1 MSDTAL
7 AKNLTAE
14 AAAPVVLKEREIKAL
29 PTDELL
35 SLYKRT
41 GIQEYKW
48 PLVLRY
54 EGLIKSIALQICGV
68 YSGFA
73 QVDDIVNEGIIT
85 LMNSVDK
92 FDPEKG
98 TKFETYVSKRIR
110 GMIID
115 LARQQDWLPRS
126 VRKRAREI
134 DQAVSNLSNRLNRF
148 PTDREIAEYMPH
160 VHPSVEG
167 IFKPRDRVLTVINL
181 PKYLTGLDV
190 EQQPKD
196 LFIVTNFNKMY
207 IAFRVHSV
215 VGICRISWR
224 DIQKPDNA
232 ISGGADGVAT
242 GIAQCGDDLV
252 TILDFEK
259 IVAEIAPE
267 TSIQISEIDQ
277 LGPRKRSSQPV
288 YIAEDSLLLSQM
300 IKDSLGKAGYTNLHM
315 GMTRLSEA
323 TYALTVRTFKAG
335 GVSMMM

>member
-7 AKNLTAE
+7 AKKLTAE
-14 AAAPVVLKEREIKAL
+14 ADAPAILMDREIEAL

-68 YSGFA
+68 YNGFA

-126 VRKRAREI
+126 IRKRSREI
-134 DQAVSNLSNRLNRF
+134 DRAVSSLGNCLNRF
-148 PTDREIAEYMPH
+148 PTDREIADYMGL
-160 VHPSVEG
+160 SVEKYREDAAATALCNIVSLEAIFERRGEGDTG
-167 IFKPRDRVLTVINL
+167 ISLPTGEADSPEARVQQKELREQLGAGIRTLRKNEQMVLSLYYERGLNMRNIAQVMDISEPRVSQI
-181 PKYLTGLDV
+181 
-190 EQQPKD
+190 
-196 LFIVTNFNKMY
+196 
-207 IAFRVHSV
+207 HS
-215 VGICRISWR
+215 RA
-224 DIQKPDNA
+224 IQKLR
-232 ISGGADGVAT
+232 IY
-242 GIAQCGDDLV
+242 
-252 TILDFEK
+252 LDPYMGERPECNEK
-259 IVAEIAPE
+259 
-267 TSIQISEIDQ
+267 
-277 LGPRKRSSQPV
+277 RK
-288 YIAEDSLLLSQM
+288 
-300 IKDSLGKAGYTNLHM
+300 
-315 GMTRLSEA
+315 
-323 TYALTVRTFKAG
+323 
-335 GVSMMM
+335 

>member
-35 SLYKRT
+35 GLYKRT

-134 DQAVSNLSNRLNRF
+134 DQAVTNLSNRLNRF
-148 PTDREIAEYMPH
+148 PTEREIAEYMGLSMDKYHEDAAATALCNIVSLEAIFERRGEGDTGVSLAAEEADLPEA
-160 VHPSVEG
+160 SVQQKEMREQLGAG
-167 IFKPRDRVLTVINL
+167 IRTLRENEQLVLSLYYERGLNMRNIAQVMKISEPRVSQI
-181 PKYLTGLDV
+181 
-190 EQQPKD
+190 
-196 LFIVTNFNKMY
+196 
-207 IAFRVHSV
+207 HS
-215 VGICRISWR
+215 RA
-224 DIQKPDNA
+224 IQKLRAYLDPYM
-232 ISGGADGVAT
+232 GG
-242 GIAQCGDDLV
+242 
-252 TILDFEK
+252 K
-259 IVAEIAPE
+259 PE
-267 TSIQISEIDQ
+267 
-277 LGPRKRSSQPV
+277 RNKKR
-288 YIAEDSLLLSQM
+288 E
-300 IKDSLGKAGYTNLHM
+300 
-315 GMTRLSEA
+315 
-323 TYALTVRTFKAG
+323 
-335 GVSMMM
+335 

>member
-1 MSDTAL
+1 MSETAL

-14 AAAPVVLKEREIKAL
+14 AAASAVLMEREIKAL

-126 VRKRAREI
+126 VRKRSREI
-134 DQAVSNLSNRLNRF
+134 DQAVSILCNRLSRF
-148 PTDREIAEYMPH
+148 PSDREIAEYMGLSMDKYH
-160 VHPSVEG
+160 EDAAATALCNIVSLEAIFEHRGEG
-167 IFKPRDRVLTVINL
+167 D
-181 PKYLTGLDV
+181 
-190 EQQPKD
+190 
-196 LFIVTNFNKMY
+196 
-207 IAFRVHSV
+207 
-215 VGICRISWR
+215 
-224 DIQKPDNA
+224 
-232 ISGGADGVAT
+232 T
-242 GIAQCGDDLV
+242 GI
-252 TILDFEK
+252 
-259 IVAEIAPE
+259 
-267 TSIQISEIDQ
+267 S
-277 LGPRKRSSQPV
+277 
-288 YIAEDSLLLSQM
+288 
-300 IKDSLGKAGYTNLHM
+300 
-315 GMTRLSEA
+315 
-323 TYALTVRTFKAG
+323 LTVREADLPEASVQQKELREQLSAG
-335 GVSMMM
+335 IRTLRENEQMVLSLYYERGLNMRNIAQVMDISEPRVSQIHSRAIQKLRVYLDPYMGGKPERNKKRE

>member
-1 MSDTAL
+1 MSETAL

-14 AAAPVVLKEREIKAL
+14 AAASAVLMEREIKAL

-54 EGLIKSIALQICGV
+54 EGLIKSIALQIFGV

-126 VRKRAREI
+126 VRKRSREI
-134 DQAVSNLSNRLNRF
+134 DQAVSILCNRLSRF
-148 PTDREIAEYMPH
+148 PTDREIAEYMGLSMDKYHEDAAATALCNIVSLEAIFEHRGEGDTGISLAVGEADLPEA
-160 VHPSVEG
+160 SVQQKELREQLSAG
-167 IFKPRDRVLTVINL
+167 IRTLRENEQMVLSLYYERGLNMRNIAQVMDISEPRVSQI
-181 PKYLTGLDV
+181 
-190 EQQPKD
+190 
-196 LFIVTNFNKMY
+196 
-207 IAFRVHSV
+207 HS
-215 VGICRISWR
+215 RA
-224 DIQKPDNA
+224 IQKLRVYLDPYM
-232 ISGGADGVAT
+232 GG
-242 GIAQCGDDLV
+242 
-252 TILDFEK
+252 K
-259 IVAEIAPE
+259 PE
-267 TSIQISEIDQ
+267 
-277 LGPRKRSSQPV
+277 RNKKR
-288 YIAEDSLLLSQM
+288 E
-300 IKDSLGKAGYTNLHM
+300 
-315 GMTRLSEA
+315 
-323 TYALTVRTFKAG
+323 
-335 GVSMMM
+335 

>member
-134 DQAVSNLSNRLNRF
+134 DQAVNDLSNRLNRF
-148 PTDREIAEYMPH
+148 PTDREISEYMGLSMDKYHEDAAATALCNIVSLEAIFERRGEGDTGISLAAEEADLPEA
-160 VHPSVEG
+160 SVQQKEMREQLGAG
-167 IFKPRDRVLTVINL
+167 IRTLRENEQLVLSLYYERGLNMRNIAQVMKISEPRVSQI
-181 PKYLTGLDV
+181 
-190 EQQPKD
+190 
-196 LFIVTNFNKMY
+196 
-207 IAFRVHSV
+207 HS
-215 VGICRISWR
+215 RS
-224 DIQKPDNA
+224 IQKLRVYLDPYM
-232 ISGGADGVAT
+232 GG
-242 GIAQCGDDLV
+242 
-252 TILDFEK
+252 K
-259 IVAEIAPE
+259 PE
-267 TSIQISEIDQ
+267 
-277 LGPRKRSSQPV
+277 RNKKR
-288 YIAEDSLLLSQM
+288 E
-300 IKDSLGKAGYTNLHM
+300 
-315 GMTRLSEA
+315 
-323 TYALTVRTFKAG
+323 
-335 GVSMMM
+335 